1 MLELGNIFKTS
12 SSGEC
17 IYRGK
22 VGPVVIVSN
31 DQAYDKVFYFKNV
44 VQIVVGYVEGNHVGY
59 VSAVSVGE
67 TWVLGVGTR
76 GATGGRGH

>member
-12 SSGEC
+12 SFCEC

-31 DQAYDKVFYFKNV
+31 DQAYDKVFYFIKNV
-44 VQIVVGYVEGNHVGY
+44 VQIVVGFVEGNHVGY

-67 TWVLGVGTR
+67 TGILGIGTR
-76 GATGGRGH
+76 GATGG

>member
-1 MLELGNIFKTS
+1 MS
-12 SSGEC
+12 

-22 VGPVVIVSN
+22 VGSVVIVSN
-31 DQAYDKVFYFKNV
+31 YQAYDKVFSQKYQKYV
-44 VQIVVGYVEGNHVGY
+44 VQIVDSYVEGNHVGH